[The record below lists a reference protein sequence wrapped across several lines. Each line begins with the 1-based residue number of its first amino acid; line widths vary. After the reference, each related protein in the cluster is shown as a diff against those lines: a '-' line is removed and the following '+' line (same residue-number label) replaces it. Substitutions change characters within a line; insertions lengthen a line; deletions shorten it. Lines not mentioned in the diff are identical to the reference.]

1 MKKLAASIA
10 LATLLTSAA
19 MADVHIG
26 LEGDANLNI
35 GNARNKDGDGT
46 SIQATVGRDWRDSN
60 GIRTKLITNASNEYV
75 GGEFIFCRD
84 SSIGGDTNFVPA
96 KDDEKDKE
104 KVTGVRHEGGDLAW
118 IDGAKIW
125 WTPIK
130 QFKLWVGQGTHD
142 DIRGNAGYGANGFCT
157 PLNAGEYKDGW
168 TFIGQGVRGVSVGV
182 FPIEGLSLYGS
193 WEIPMGREREYRY
206 DWDNGDNTFRSEPQN
221 IFGRQAKYCAA
232 YEINGIGAVK
242 VGIDE
247 CVPNAHDKDGHFKSQ
262 NVISASFELKAVE
275 NLYAAIGAFIP
286 TVQYSCDS
294 DGKTTGSFKAG
305 EWYGYNRNAFNRINA
320 YARYTISDGFNIH
333 AKVGT
338 ILNSPDIKDN
348 NGTWSEKDGQLGF
361 YVGAGLDYPI
371 MDTVNLNLNTSYAN
385 GIYIWGSS
393 ADHMDC
399 FDFAVTIAKEF
410 PNCCVSAGVVGST
423 TNKDTHAMY
432 DPSYQKS
439 NGETEYPFSWGV
451 PLHIAFWF

>member
-1 MKKLAASIA
+1 MKKLAASMA

-35 GNARNKDGDGT
+35 GNARNKKGDGT

-96 KDDEKDKE
+96 KDDKDDKE

-168 TFIGQGVRGVSVGV
+168 TFIGQGVHGVS
-182 FPIEGLSLYGS
+182 
-193 WEIPMGREREYRY
+193 
-206 DWDNGDNTFRSEPQN
+206 
-221 IFGRQAKYCAA
+221 
-232 YEINGIGAVK
+232 
-242 VGIDE
+242 
-247 CVPNAHDKDGHFKSQ
+247 DG
-262 NVISASFELKAVE
+262 
-275 NLYAAIGAFIP
+275 
-286 TVQYSCDS
+286 
-294 DGKTTGSFKAG
+294 
-305 EWYGYNRNAFNRINA
+305 
-320 YARYTISDGFNIH
+320 
-333 AKVGT
+333 
-338 ILNSPDIKDN
+338 
-348 NGTWSEKDGQLGF
+348 
-361 YVGAGLDYPI
+361 
-371 MDTVNLNLNTSYAN
+371 
-385 GIYIWGSS
+385 
-393 ADHMDC
+393 
-399 FDFAVTIAKEF
+399 
-410 PNCCVSAGVVGST
+410 
-423 TNKDTHAMY
+423 
-432 DPSYQKS
+432 
-439 NGETEYPFSWGV
+439 
-451 PLHIAFWF
+451 